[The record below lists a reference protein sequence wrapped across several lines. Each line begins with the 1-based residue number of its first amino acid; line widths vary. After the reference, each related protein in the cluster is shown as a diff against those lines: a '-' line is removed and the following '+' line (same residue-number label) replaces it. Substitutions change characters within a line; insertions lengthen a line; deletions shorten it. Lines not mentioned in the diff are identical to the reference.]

1 LLLQRKKERKELFSP
16 AQRTLDFTSFMIFL
30 GALWPRSR
38 LAASFSRF
46 GLVRLGVA
54 ALGFQDT

>member
-1 LLLQRKKERKELFSP
+1 MWRPSLSFFLPVALSRL
-16 AQRTLDFTSFMIFL
+16 TSFMIFL

-54 ALGFQDT
+54 ALGFQYT